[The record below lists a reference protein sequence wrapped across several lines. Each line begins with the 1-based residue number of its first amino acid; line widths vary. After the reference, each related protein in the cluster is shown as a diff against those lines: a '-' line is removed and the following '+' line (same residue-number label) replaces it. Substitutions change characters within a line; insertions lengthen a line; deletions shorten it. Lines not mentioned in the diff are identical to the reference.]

1 LKTSPSLFVVLVLY
15 RTDISGS
22 STVRSLLNQRAPPSG
37 FLNRILLFDNSP
49 DKQCCSLA
57 PCWDYYWPGSNLGLA
72 GAYNFALAEAR
83 RVKCDWL
90 LLLDQ
95 DTTLHPEF
103 LSNLHAGLN
112 AIQDHENV
120 VACVPEVWMGNTPI
134 SPWIRKWSRNVSF
147 RRKGTFIPR
156 RIGAVNSGTCV
167 RTSFVD
173 GLGGFD
179 QRFWLDFLDHWLFA
193 AIERSG
199 NSISIADQRIEHD
212 LSVRDYNN
220 GVSLE
225 RYRNILNAESLFTRE
240 YLETFGR
247 LAFLGRLPF
256 RALRQFACVRD
267 KRIAFATISLLF
279 NKIVAKKAG

>member
-1 LKTSPSLFVVLVLY
+1 V
-15 RTDISGS
+15 
-22 STVRSLLNQRAPPSG
+22 
-37 FLNRILLFDNSP
+37 NRILLFDNSP
-49 DKQCCSLA
+49 EKQCCSLA
-57 PCWDYYWPGSNLGLA
+57 PPWDYYWSDSNLGLA
-72 GAYNFALAEAR
+72 GAYNFALSEAR

-95 DTTLHPEF
+95 DSTLLPEF

-112 AIQDHENV
+112 AIQNDESV

-134 SPWIRKWSRNVSF
+134 SPWIRKLFGNVPF
-147 RRKGTFIPR
+147 RRKGKFVPR
-156 RIGAVNSGTCV
+156 GIGAVNSGTCV

-193 AIERSG
+193 RIERSG

-225 RYRNILNAESLFTRE
+225 RYRNILKAENLFTGE
-240 YLETFGR
+240 YLERFGR
-247 LAFLGRLPF
+247 LAFIGRLPF
-256 RALRQFACVRD
+256 RALWQFACVRD
-267 KRIAFATISLLF
+267 KRIAFATISLLLDT
-279 NKIVAKKAG
+279 IVAKKAG